1 MPPTVR
7 KLINDSDN
15 LGTPV
20 ENRAGYEK
28 WNPMNHVGEW
38 ATPTLVIHS
47 GKDYRLVD
55 GEGIGESFCSYR
67 LAFIATVRELPS

>member
-1 MPPTVR
+1 MCA
-7 KLINDSDN
+7 NNASDN

-28 WNPMNHVGEW
+28 WNTMNHVGEW
-38 ATPTLVIHS
+38 DTPTLIIHS

-55 GEGIGESFCSYR
+55 GEGIGK
-67 LAFIATVRELPS
+67 